1 MLNARIDRRWSLPCF
16 YCGVDSSELK
26 IFLIVVIGG
35 VCLTTVLIAVGAWGR
50 GMFRRPEDTKHRIFE
65 AEERT

>member
-1 MLNARIDRRWSLPCF
+1 MLNVRTDKRWGLPCF
-16 YCGVDSSELK
+16 YCGVDSTELK

-35 VCLTTVLIAVGAWGR
+35 VCLTTVLIALWAWGR
-50 GMFRRPEDTKHRIFE
+50 GMFRRPEEIKHTVFE